1 MQSIFDAV
9 PDILIVVDRNY
20 NIIVNIITSI

>member
-9 PDILIVVDRNY
+9 PDILIVVNRNY
-20 NIIVNIITSI
+20 NIVVNIITSI